1 MLKKKNGF
9 TLIELIAVVV
19 IMGIIALIA
28 TPNIVSMI
36 DRGKREDY
44 LADAN
49 EFISKATYMFKQEK
63 YRNDTNVFNGNKILL
78 KDIENINDL
87 NDPYGGVYDDDVS
100 YVSFSQESVTDG
112 GQAII
117 VRTASIYLYSCGDD
131 NNCHR
136 IGTSSSPVAEDK
148 LTTDSVKEVE
158 T

>member
-78 KDIENINDL
+78 KDIENVDDL
-87 NDPYGGVYDDDVS
+87 NDPYGGAYDDDVS
-100 YVSFSQESVTDG
+100 YVSFSQTSSGD
-112 GQAII
+112 II
-117 VRTASIYLYSCGDD
+117 VRTASIYLYSCDED
-131 NNCHR
+131 KSICHQ
-136 IGTSSSPVAEDK
+136 IGTSGSPIEEDK

>member
-100 YVSFSQESVTDG
+100 YVSFSQTSSG
-112 GQAII
+112 GIL
-117 VRTASIYLYSCGDD
+117 VRTASIYLYSCDED
-131 NNCHR
+131 KSICHQ
-136 IGTSSSPVAEDK
+136 IGTSGSPIEEDK

>member
-87 NDPYGGVYDDDVS
+87 NDPYGGTYDNTVS
-100 YVSFSQESVTDG
+100 YVSFSETSSNG
-112 GQAII
+112 II
-117 VRTASIYLYSCGDD
+117 VRTASIYLYSCDED
-131 NNCHR
+131 KSICHQ
-136 IGTSSSPVAEDK
+136 IGTSGSPIEEDK
-148 LTTDSVKEVE
+148 LTIDSVKESE

>member
-49 EFISKATYMFKQEK
+49 EFISKATYMYKQEK
-63 YRNDTNVFNGNKILL
+63 YKNDTNVFNGNKILL

-87 NDPYGGVYDDDVS
+87 NDPYGGTYDNTVS
-100 YVSFSQESVTDG
+100 YVSFSETSSNR
-112 GQAII
+112 II
-117 VRTASIYLYSCGDD
+117 VRTASIYLYSCNEDKSI
-131 NNCHR
+131 CHR
-136 IGTSSSPVAEDK
+136 IGTSGSPIEEDK
-148 LTTDSVKEVE
+148 LTIDLVKEVE

>member
-78 KDIENINDL
+78 KDIENVDDL
-87 NDPYGGVYDDDVS
+87 NDPYGGTYDNTAS
-100 YVSFSQESVTDG
+100 YVSFSETSSNG
-112 GQAII
+112 II
-117 VRTASIYLYSCGDD
+117 VRTASIYLYSYDED
-131 NNCHR
+131 KSICHQ
-136 IGTSSSPVAEDK
+136 IGTSGSPIEEDK
-148 LTTDSVKEVE
+148 LTIDSVKESE